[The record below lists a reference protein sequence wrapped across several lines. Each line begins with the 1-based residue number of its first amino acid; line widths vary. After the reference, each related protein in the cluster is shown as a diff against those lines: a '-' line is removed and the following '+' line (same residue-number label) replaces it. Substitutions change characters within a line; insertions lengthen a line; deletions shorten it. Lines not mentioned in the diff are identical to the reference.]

1 MGHATNKNI
10 TQIGASSI
18 KMHTILK
25 PNMIGVE
32 HATKNNGIIGW

>member
-1 MGHATNKNI
+1 
-10 TQIGASSI
+10 
-18 KMHTILK
+18 MHTILK